1 MPNFNFSN
9 PVMNNS
15 VRNLYS
21 ELYGMNGAIF
31 SDTLEDCPYEVAVL
45 SRLTA
50 YLKSSIKGRN

>member
-21 ELYGMNGAIF
+21 ELYGMNGAIL

-50 YLKSSIKGRN
+50 YLKSSIKGRG